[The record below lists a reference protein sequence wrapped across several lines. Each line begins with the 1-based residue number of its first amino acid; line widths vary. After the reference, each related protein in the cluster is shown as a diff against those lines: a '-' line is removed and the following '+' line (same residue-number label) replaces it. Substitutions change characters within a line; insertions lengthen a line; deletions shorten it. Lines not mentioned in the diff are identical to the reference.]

1 MDVSALEQDS
11 LKFAGSAVECDQRGH
26 IAEAIF
32 YYKVAVEALVNAASA
47 GSKLNC
53 FEKAN
58 EYQHR
63 IEQLNKLQTQKTQ
76 PVKTKA
82 FENAERA
89 KIILLDALN
98 EDEQGNEEEAIDLYL
113 QAADLCIK
121 SRSAT
126 DISNTLRKQLESMAK
141 QSLDRAE
148 NLKTKKSFTS
158 LAELDHILDFSKS
171 SVQKSTKNDKKSLP
185 ASNSKNTD
193 SSNANVK
200 HTAVDFNDTQPSL
213 SSSVSSI
220 NKEPYTKEE
229 LDVLRFTSLI
239 NGREYVPFMSAD
251 LKERFS
257 FPVPFSDKN
266 GFLELS
272 TKQKSRLGAWKRPD
286 QFMSDP
292 KMIMAVSSLN
302 IKQTVVSDC
311 SFIASLA
318 ISASYERKFKKKLI
332 TRIIYPQNRKREP
345 VYNPCGKY
353 MVKLHINGVPRKV
366 VIDDFLPVDKYGS
379 LLCSYSA
386 NENELWVSL
395 VEKAYMKVM
404 GGYDFPGSNS
414 NIDLHAL
421 TGWIPERQSLREKNF
436 DYNKFFDMLQTNFH
450 RGRCLATISTG
461 PMSESDAD
469 RAGLVPTHAY
479 AILDVKQVN
488 KIKLLQLKNPWSH
501 LRWKGKYSA
510 NDEKNWTPVMKQ
522 ALNYDNKF
530 AQQYDNGVFW
540 IDWES
545 AMHFYDT
552 VYISWDPGMFSKTMS
567 RHASW
572 LAKDGPEK
580 DSVTL
585 GNNPQYRL
593 EVRNKKSAVVWVL
606 LTRHITEKDD
616 FAENKEFITLL
627 VYKTEGKKVYYTYSP
642 PPFMDGV
649 RINSPHYLSKINVK
663 EGGERFTLVVSQYE
677 KHKNIRY
684 TLRVYSI
691 ADFKFQKIADIY
703 QSKKKLTGEWNKT
716 NAGGCANNRDTYGTN
731 PIYQVHLPG
740 AEKGQF
746 LMELRAP
753 REYSVG
759 MDIVCVETNSDEAF
773 SKKTTGAYRSGY
785 TMIELT
791 LPPGVYNIVPSTFSP
806 QQLGPFILLIASNL
820 STFKV
825 SKLK

>member
-1 MDVSALEQDS
+1 MDVTALEQDTF
-11 LKFAGSAVECDQRGH
+11 KFAASAVECDQKGH
-26 IAEAIF
+26 VAEAIF

-58 EYQHR
+58 EYQQR
-63 IEQLNKLQTQKTQ
+63 IEQLSKLQNQKTQ
-76 PVKTKA
+76 SVKSKA

-98 EDEQGNEEEAIDLYL
+98 EDEDGNDQQAVDLYL
-113 QAADLCIK
+113 QAADICLK

-126 DISNTLRKQLESMAK
+126 DITSSLKKQLESMAK

-148 NLKTKKSFTS
+148 SLKAKKSVKS
-158 LAELDHILDFSKS
+158 LAELDHLLDFSKTNS
-171 SVQKSTKNDKKSLP
+171 QTPLNDR
-185 ASNSKNTD
+185 KNTAASKENK
-193 SSNANVK
+193 SSSDNFRETTNP
-200 HTAVDFNDTQPSL
+200 VDFSDVQPSP
-213 SSSVSSI
+213 SSSGTSSL
-220 NKEPYTKEE
+220 NAEPYTKEE
-229 LDVLRFTSLI
+229 LDVLRFTSII

-251 LKERFS
+251 LRERFS
-257 FPVPFSDKN
+257 FPVPYSDKH
-266 GFLELS
+266 GLLELS
-272 TKQKSRLGAWKRPD
+272 SKQKSRLGSWKRPD
-286 QFMSDP
+286 EFMSDP

-332 TRIIYPQNRKREP
+332 TRIIYPQNRKRDP

-366 VIDDFLPVDKYGS
+366 TIDDFLPVDKYGS

-421 TGWIPERQSLREKNF
+421 TGWIPERQSLREKGY
-436 DYNKFFDMLQTNFH
+436 DYSKFFDMLQTNFH

-488 KIKLLQLKNPWSH
+488 NIKLLQLKNPWSH
-501 LRWKGKYSA
+501 MRWKGKFSA
-510 NDEKNWTPVMKQ
+510 NDEVNWTPLMKQ
-522 ALNYDNKF
+522 ALNYDTKF
-530 AQQYDNGVFW
+530 AQEFDNGVFW
-540 IDWES
+540 IDWDS

-552 VYISWDPGMFSKTMS
+552 VYISWDPGMFSRTMC
-567 RHASW
+567 RHAAWKAS
-572 LAKDGPEK
+572 DGPEK

-593 EVRNKKSAVVWVL
+593 EVNNKKPAVVWVL

-627 VYKTEGKKVYYTYSP
+627 VYKTDGKKVYYTYSP

-649 RINSPHYLSKINVK
+649 RINSPHYLAKINVK

-684 TLRVYSI
+684 TLRVYSVV
-691 ADFKFQKIADIY
+691 DFKFKKIVDIHKY
-703 QSKKKLTGEWNKT
+703 KKKITGDWNKA
-716 NAGGCANNRDTYGTN
+716 NAGGCANNRATYGIN
-731 PIYQVHLPG
+731 PIYQLSLPG
-740 AEKGQF
+740 SEKGQF
-746 LMELRAP
+746 LFELRAP
-753 REYSVG
+753 RDYSVG
-759 MDIVCVETNSDEAF
+759 VDIVCVETNSDEGF

-785 TMIELT
+785 TMTELT
-791 LPPGVYNIVPSTFSP
+791 LPPGVYNIIPSTFSP
-806 QQLGPFILLIASNL
+806 QQLGPFIFLIASNL
-820 STFKV
+820 QNYKV